1 MRAKT
6 SRWFETVVR
15 YERQNEDGQVK
26 VTETYVVECET
37 FGHAE
42 ETITKEVMPFVSGE
56 FDVKNVTPATFGEV
70 FFSDNAEDDKW
81 YKAKIAFI
89 NIDEKTGKEKK
100 TAVNYLVQGGKFNSA
115 VKNID
120 DAMKGFIGDYQIVNI
135 TETKIMDVYERE
147 ASFKKEEVDDKP
159 EYETQDKKEGE

>member
-15 YERQNEDGQVK
+15 YERQTNEGQAK

-42 ETITKEVMPFVSGE
+42 ETITKELETFVNGE
-56 FDVKNVTPATFGEV
+56 FVVKNVTPATFGEV
-70 FFSDNAEDDKW
+70 FFSDSTEDDRW
-81 YKAKIAFI
+81 YKAKVAFI
-89 NIDEKTGKEKK
+89 TQDDVTSKEKK
-100 TAVNYLVQGGKFNSA
+100 TVVNYLVQGGNFNSA

-120 DAMKGFIGDYQIVNI
+120 EAMKGCVGDYQIVNI
-135 TETKIMDVYERE
+135 TETKIMDVFERE
-147 ASFKKEEVDDKP
+147 AEYTNEKADDKP
-159 EYETQDKKEGE
+159 EYESQNESK